1 MLRGHPTRSERDNV
15 VSSDD
20 SWSSCMIISQ
30 DVGASLSCSPLRRA
44 YSFQKY
50 TKHQFATIHS
60 DIFGLRLLHTIN
72 VHRLTKCRTMHRSSS
87 ANLQQDSFTIA
98 EESTSQSQLRR
109 LAIPTPRVNRS
120 ISPNK
125 WVPKLVNQG
134 DGNEQQADEEDED
147 TNIDVLVT
155 SDEDKYFYP
164 YVFLYPSSLS

>member
-1 MLRGHPTRSERDNV
+1 
-15 VSSDD
+15 
-20 SWSSCMIISQ
+20 
-30 DVGASLSCSPLRRA
+30 
-44 YSFQKY
+44 
-50 TKHQFATIHS
+50 
-60 DIFGLRLLHTIN
+60 
-72 VHRLTKCRTMHRSSS
+72 MHRSSS
-87 ANLQQDSFTIA
+87 ADLQQDSFTIA